1 VDYKIQLPH
10 PAIDMNL
17 LPEAQEN
24 PDEQTTLNKVFTKAL
39 ALWECLNKQ
48 RSTLE
53 IGWDQA
59 RDQYNMA
66 EDLALDENRSKSVA
80 LREKRRPLSE
90 MEPERASLVLPLC
103 YEAERMMEAN
113 LYRVMRGYGDQYCE
127 FAGRE
132 KNDRRG
138 AEAAEEFLNYQF
150 HYEMP
155 TPHIVA
161 DFINFALV
169 EGTGIIAQTWDPKL
183 NQRVM
188 EAVNPRLIWVESVPY
203 MERARVAA
211 WRRYIPFGEIKRLV
225 QMGSLVASPADLET
239 AGRSGD
245 QSVPSYVDALPSIFK
260 AGTGQGQLD
269 DYRLCTLDIIMESYP
284 KRWVY
289 VLNKVLVVAVTP
301 WLLPEDAA
309 LGMPAGKLPF
319 TLYSPNRQPGNI
331 WGDSFIARM
340 APSQD
345 MAASIFAL
353 LSANVQNNALGIPVT
368 NNPDLSGKP
377 MRSGFWHYSPDPAGV
392 QMLQFPDMAGNLI
405 QVVEY
410 IRNKIIDQIS
420 GVTQTLRGQAGGANA
435 TATATRDLL
444 NQASTRLSE
453 MEDLGIFAMQD
464 IFGKALL
471 LNQKYLAPTE
481 VMRVTG
487 NDAVWRPG
495 MDENDTKPM
504 SGQSLVGVVGKDFI
518 PAGLPIQGG
527 KHRAIFEA
535 LNDAAVVV
543 QTGGNAQP
551 LMKRY
556 IKTKYGKLIDVDEM
570 YPQNGIGNDP
580 MQENANIKMGMPVS
594 LDPDDNDVWHA
605 QVHQMMPQDQEF
617 LLLCQQNPRL
627 WMQANAHLAEH
638 MARMQAKA
646 AEMGG
651 AMPGMGLGAGS
662 GTSGSGKSTP
672 QARPKSTGELQA
684 QMMEPQQ

>member
-1 VDYKIQLPH
+1 MDYKIQLPH
-10 PAIDMNL
+10 PAIDMDL
-17 LPEAQEN
+17 FPEAQQH
-24 PDEQTTLNKVFTKAL
+24 PDEQAAMSAAFKKAYSIWDSLNR
-39 ALWECLNKQ
+39 Q
-48 RSTLE
+48 RASLE
-53 IGWDQA
+53 TGWDQA

-66 EDLALDENRSKSVA
+66 EDLALDENRAKSVA

-132 KNDRRG
+132 KNDRPG
-138 AEAAEEFLNYQF
+138 AEAAEEYLNYQF
-150 HYEMP
+150 HYELP

-161 DFINFALV
+161 DFINHALV
-169 EGTGIIAQTWDPKL
+169 EGTGVIAQTWDPVL

-188 EAVNPRLIWVESVPY
+188 EAVNPRLIWIESVPY
-203 MERARVAA
+203 MDRARVAA
-211 WRRYIPFGEIKRLV
+211 WRRYIPLGEIRRLAAE
-225 QMGSLVASPADLET
+225 GKLAISPADLET
-239 AGRSGD
+239 AGRAGD
-245 QSVPSYVDALPSIFK
+245 NVIPAYVDSLPSVFRS
-260 AGTGQGQLD
+260 ATSGGELD
-269 DYRLCTLDIIMESYP
+269 DYRLCTLDIVMESFP

-289 VLNKVLVVAVTP
+289 ILNKCLVVAITP
-301 WLLPEDAA
+301 WLLPEDPN
-309 LGMPAGKLPF
+309 LGMPAGKIPF
-319 TLYSPNRQPGNI
+319 TLYSPNRQPGSI
-331 WGDSFIARM
+331 WGDSFISRM
-340 APSQD
+340 SPSQD

-353 LSANVQNNALGIPVT
+353 LAANVQNNALGIPVT

-377 MRSGFWHYSPDPAGV
+377 MRSGFWHYSPDPAAV
-392 QMLQFPDMAGNLI
+392 QMIQFPDMSANMI

-410 IRNKIIDQIS
+410 IRNRITDQIS
-420 GVTQTLRGQAGGANA
+420 GVTQTLRGQAAGANA
-435 TATATRDLL
+435 TATGTRDLL

-453 MEDLGIFAMQD
+453 MEDLGVFAMQD
-464 IFGKALL
+464 VFGKALL

-487 NDAVWRPG
+487 SNAVWRPG
-495 MDENDTKPM
+495 MPEDGVQPM
-504 SGQSLVGVVGKDFI
+504 SGAAMVGVVGKDFI

-543 QTGGNAQP
+543 QTGGNPQP

-556 IKTKYGKLIDVDEM
+556 IKTKYGKIVDVDEM

-580 MQENANIKMGMPVS
+580 MQENANIKMGQSIS

-605 QVHQMMPQDQEF
+605 QVHQMLAMDQEF
-617 LLLCQQNPRL
+617 LAMCQMNPRL

-651 AMPGMGLGAGS
+651 AAPGMGFGAGT
-662 GTSGSGKSTP
+662 GTSGSNTSTP
-672 QARPKSTGELQA
+672 KARPKPKAELESQTGSAE
-684 QMMEPQQ
+684 